1 VENTQIKETAAW
13 WINTSYEDAKISI
26 ATSKATIEREYI
38 AIGFYLRHIRDNAMY
53 LEDGY
58 QTVEDMAKEQFGME
72 VSAVSRAINV
82 NKEFSREGYSPLL
95 ADDYKGYSKSL
106 LIEMLTME
114 PEERQL
120 VTPDMTV
127 KEVRE
132 IKADLREP
140 APEPQAEEPA
150 EHEIEFYYVENS
162 EPEITPAPDPI
173 SIEFEIGEVLPDA
186 EPEIDHF
193 TLEQKGIDGAY
204 GWMRSEM
211 VRGFFMA
218 LFESGEDLHTVN
230 SINNHWGGNAYR
242 MDERFIFCDEE
253 KPCFSVSIDRLES
266 ELEWNRGYWQTRQ
279 AQTAA
284 ETQQTEPERVV
295 CENNINGYCQVLS
308 DAEVKQ
314 PCVEGPCPEE
324 VATSQESEWWEELP
338 CDTCGYGEK
347 GCCNAPESVEEF
359 CTMGNMWV
367 PKDVPETG
375 SEEVEPDLPVL
386 PILKNNDQ
394 RKEFIDTYEKWPLW
408 IETEETEERYYRYDL
423 EDGNSFVVR
432 VYFTS
437 LFDYQAISKSYE
449 DRFHD
454 GWGKE
459 EYYLLREGRHFKECE
474 TNKSAM
480 IDHLKDLQRKNK
492 EAQSSGQLRRR
503 QNEK

>member
-1 VENTQIKETAAW
+1 MCVENTQIKETVAW

-26 ATSKATIEREYI
+26 VTSKATIEREYI

-53 LEDGY
+53 QEDGY
-58 QTVEDMAKEQFGME
+58 QTVEEMAKEQFGMGA
-72 VSAVSRAINV
+72 SAVSRAINV

-140 APEPQAEEPA
+140 ASEPQVE
-150 EHEIEFYYVENS
+150 EHEIEFCYVENS

-173 SIEFEIGEVLPDA
+173 RMEFEIGEVLPDA
-186 EPEIDHF
+186 E
-193 TLEQKGIDGAY
+193 
-204 GWMRSEM
+204 
-211 VRGFFMA
+211 
-218 LFESGEDLHTVN
+218 
-230 SINNHWGGNAYR
+230 
-242 MDERFIFCDEE
+242 
-253 KPCFSVSIDRLES
+253 
-266 ELEWNRGYWQTRQ
+266 
-279 AQTAA
+279 
-284 ETQQTEPERVV
+284 TQQTE
-295 CENNINGYCQVLS
+295 
-308 DAEVKQ
+308 
-314 PCVEGPCPEE
+314 PEE
-324 VATSQESEWWEELP
+324 VATSQESEQWEELP
-338 CDTCGYGEK
+338 CDTCGYDEK
-347 GCCNAPESVEEF
+347 GYCNAPESPEEF

-367 PKDVPETG
+367 PKDAPETG
-375 SEEVEPDLPVL
+375 SKEVEPDLPVL

-394 RKEFIDTYEKWPLW
+394 RKEFIDAYEKWPLW

-459 EYYLLREGRHFKECE
+459 EYYLLREGKHFKECE

-492 EAQSSGQLRRR
+492 EVQS
-503 QNEK
+503 E

>member
-1 VENTQIKETAAW
+1 MCVENTQIKETVAW

-53 LEDGY
+53 QEDGY
-58 QTVEDMAKEQFGME
+58 QTVEDMAKEQFGMG

-150 EHEIEFYYVENS
+150 EHEMEFYYVENL

-173 SIEFEIGEVLPDA
+173 RMEFEIGEVLPDA

-193 TLEQKGIDGAY
+193 TLEQKGTDGAY
-204 GWMRSEM
+204 GWTRSEM

-230 SINNHWGGNAYR
+230 SIDYRYINNHWDGKAYR
-242 MDERFIFCDEE
+242 MDERFVFCDEE

-284 ETQQTEPERVV
+284 ETQQKEPERVV
-295 CENNINGYCQVLS
+295 CENNLNGYCQVLS
-308 DAEVKQ
+308 DEEVKQ

-324 VATSQESEWWEELP
+324 VATSQESERWEELP
-338 CDTCGYGEK
+338 CDTCGYDEK
-347 GCCNAPESVEEF
+347 GCCNAPESPEEF

-367 PKDVPETG
+367 PKDAPETG

-423 EDGNSFVVR
+423 PDGTSMVVK
-432 VYFTS
+432 VYYTK
-437 LFDYQAISKSYE
+437 LFNYEAYGVSYE

-480 IDHLKDLQRKNK
+480 IDHLKELQRKNK
-492 EAQSSGQLRRR
+492 EAQS
-503 QNEK
+503 E

>member
-1 VENTQIKETAAW
+1 MCVENTQIKETAAW

-53 LEDGY
+53 QEDGY
-58 QTVEDMAKEQFGME
+58 QTVEDMAKEQFGMGA
-72 VSAVSRAINV
+72 SAVSRAINV

-140 APEPQAEEPA
+140 EPEEPA

-162 EPEITPAPDPI
+162 EPEITPAPGPI
-173 SIEFEIGEVLPDA
+173 RMEFEVGEVLPDA
-186 EPEIDHF
+186 E
-193 TLEQKGIDGAY
+193 
-204 GWMRSEM
+204 
-211 VRGFFMA
+211 
-218 LFESGEDLHTVN
+218 
-230 SINNHWGGNAYR
+230 
-242 MDERFIFCDEE
+242 
-253 KPCFSVSIDRLES
+253 
-266 ELEWNRGYWQTRQ
+266 
-279 AQTAA
+279 
-284 ETQQTEPERVV
+284 TQQTE
-295 CENNINGYCQVLS
+295 
-308 DAEVKQ
+308 
-314 PCVEGPCPEE
+314 PEE
-324 VATSQESEWWEELP
+324 VATSQESEQWEELP
-338 CDTCGYGEK
+338 CDTCGYDEK
-347 GCCNAPESVEEF
+347 GYCNAPESPEEF

-367 PKDVPETG
+367 PKDAPETG
-375 SEEVEPDLPVL
+375 SKEVEPDLPVL

>member
-1 VENTQIKETAAW
+1 MCVENTQIKETVAW

-53 LEDGY
+53 QEDGY
-58 QTVEDMAKEQFGME
+58 QTVEEMAKEQFGMGA
-72 VSAVSRAINV
+72 SAVSRAINV
-82 NKEFSREGYSPLL
+82 NKEFSRKGYSPLL

-140 APEPQAEEPA
+140 EPEPQAEEPA
-150 EHEIEFYYVENS
+150 EHEMEFYYVENL

-173 SIEFEIGEVLPDA
+173 RMELEIGEVLPDA
-186 EPEIDHF
+186 AEIDHF
-193 TLEQKGIDGAY
+193 TLE
-204 GWMRSEM
+204 
-211 VRGFFMA
+211 
-218 LFESGEDLHTVN
+218 
-230 SINNHWGGNAYR
+230 
-242 MDERFIFCDEE
+242 
-253 KPCFSVSIDRLES
+253 
-266 ELEWNRGYWQTRQ
+266 
-279 AQTAA
+279 
-284 ETQQTEPERVV
+284 QTEPERVV
-295 CENNINGYCQVLS
+295 CENNINGYCQVIS
-308 DAEVKQ
+308 DEEVKQ
-314 PCVEGPCPEE
+314 PCVDGPCLEE
-324 VATSQESEWWEELP
+324 VATSQESEQWEELP
-338 CDTCGYGEK
+338 CDTCGYDEK
-347 GCCNAPESVEEF
+347 GYCNAPESPEEF

-367 PKDVPETG
+367 PKDAPETG

-394 RKEFIDTYEKWPLW
+394 RKEFIDAYEKWPLW

-423 EDGNSFVVR
+423 EDGSSFVVR

-480 IDHLKDLQRKNK
+480 IDHLKELQRKNK
-492 EAQSSGQLRRR
+492 EVQS
-503 QNEK
+503 E